1 MSAAPGA
8 SPTVSYLLSEV
19 NRLARERDE
28 VERREARLRYGL
40 DRAIEELSRRP
51 ERSVA

>member
-1 MSAAPGA
+1 MSAQ
-8 SPTVSYLLSEV
+8 PTVTYLLSEV